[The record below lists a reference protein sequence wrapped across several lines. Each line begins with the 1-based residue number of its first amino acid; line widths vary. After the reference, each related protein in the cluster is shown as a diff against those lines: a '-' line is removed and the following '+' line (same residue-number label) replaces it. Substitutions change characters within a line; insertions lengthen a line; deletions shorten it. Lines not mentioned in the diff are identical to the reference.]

1 MVALQGII
9 PAPSNGAWDDQRFT
23 QAPNTREAA
32 VGWLLVAAGGAAS
45 RGDSALAE
53 AMLEEGY
60 DTWASFGLS
69 YEELLAMGWKRGSA
83 RAFTLECKKM
93 RDARGIEDWP
103 ASIDSRYTMEPLEV
117 RIDEAPTMAM
127 ASVAAATALEEK
139 SKKDKAAALR
149 EAKLAA
155 KTGLTMHPP
164 ALPGVEAETTKRF
177 GEPVK
182 TAQAAPAVKTPGD
195 SLTAVSP
202 FRLSI
207 GN

>member
-1 MVALQGII
+1 MATNLN
-9 PAPSNGAWDDQRFT
+9 AA
-23 QAPNTREAA
+23 AKLAAEAA
-32 VGWLLVAAGGAAS
+32 VQKKQSLDSFRSKQGKEHTAYIHKTAAYLEIKLAAKEARKAKAERKAADAATTVSKAKKKEAQQDTLL
-45 RGDSALAE
+45 
-53 AMLEEGY
+53 
-60 DTWASFGLS
+60 
-69 YEELLAMGWKRGSA
+69 
-83 RAFTLECKKM
+83 
-93 RDARGIEDWP
+93 
-103 ASIDSRYTMEPLEV
+103 
-117 RIDEAPTMAM
+117 
-127 ASVAAATALEEK
+127 ATALEEK